1 MRVLAARLR
10 THVSTPLGGEGV
22 ESIDE
27 GETVINNRIG
37 VAYCARLPIP
47 HPSLSPP
54 YSRISR
60 AIKHVRPFIGPCTFT
75 ECVCIPPS
83 CPDVARIPHS
93 SSGGD
98 RSINYLAG
106 LRQGDKVGRWTWFIP
121 PILREQNH
129 HIPRAIELPRSWFIE
144 LSIYIY
150 IYTRRMDLVHL
161 LDPSWFD
168 PICFY
173 NPAML
178 SFIRDSK
185 DREIRCLDI
194 WMIS

>member
-1 MRVLAARLR
+1 MHHIRCTDNSDAGWAARLR

-75 ECVCIPPS
+75 KCVCMCVYHRPVQTS
-83 CPDVARIPHS
+83 RGS
-93 SSGGD
+93 
-98 RSINYLAG
+98 
-106 LRQGDKVGRWTWFIP
+106 
-121 PILREQNH
+121 PILVPVVIGRLTTW
-129 HIPRAIELPRSWFIE
+129 PAFAKAIKSAGGHDLFL
-144 LSIYIY
+144 LSSESRTTIYLEPLNCPVLGSGSLNYRYIY
-150 IYTRRMDLVHL
+150 ARRMDLARL
-161 LDPSWFD
+161 LDPS
-168 PICFY
+168 
-173 NPAML
+173 
-178 SFIRDSK
+178 
-185 DREIRCLDI
+185 
-194 WMIS
+194 

>member
-75 ECVCIPPS
+75 ECVCVYHRPVQTS
-83 CPDVARIPHS
+83 RGS
-93 SSGGD
+93 
-98 RSINYLAG
+98 
-106 LRQGDKVGRWTWFIP
+106 
-121 PILREQNH
+121 PILVPVVIGRLTTW
-129 HIPRAIELPRSWFIE
+129 PAFAKAIKSAGGHDLFL
-144 LSIYIY
+144 LSSESRTTIYLEPLNYPVVGSLNYRYIY
-150 IYTRRMDLVHL
+150 IY
-161 LDPSWFD
+161 
-168 PICFY
+168 
-173 NPAML
+173 
-178 SFIRDSK
+178 SK
-185 DREIRCLDI
+185 DGSCSSSR
-194 WMIS
+194 S